1 MQVGF
6 VSMDITPAL
15 PAPLAGQP
23 FDCRAESVALPLQLG
38 AMRLEDDGASALIM
52 GADALEFPADL
63 AAELR
68 GIAGRAA
75 EVPPDCV
82 VLAASHTHS
91 APSLAPV
98 FGAECDAAYA
108 RLMRDRVREAAD
120 AALHASQPADILVQ
134 TGAAAGLAFN
144 RRFIMTDGTVETHP
158 LKGNPHIVR
167 PEGPDSS
174 RLWTLLARGPAG
186 RPLGAIMNFGCHA
199 TVMER
204 RNTAISAD
212 YPGYARSALMAGIG
226 AAPAMFLQGAAGN
239 ICQVNPLD
247 QSRREVGAAWAESM
261 GKSLAEAAMRQLE
274 CAEPGRGRLRAGRA
288 QIRLPRRAIPGE
300 ILDWSR
306 KHFRGREDRP
316 MPRLSDYG
324 VEMFGTLGPDQ
335 LSLADFTRSAYWAG
349 FYAREI
355 QDMAA
360 AYQAAPMVDFEMT
373 ALAQDN
379 WALLFLPCELFAEWG
394 EALAKASPFKHTGVV
409 TLANGCHG
417 YLPTRRAFERAG
429 GYETMLLSS
438 TFLAPEAGDMMFNQ
452 ASAMLA
458 ELHGRGN
465 PSGSAGG

>member
-1 MQVGF
+1 MQAGF
-6 VSMDITPAL
+6 VRMDITPAL

-23 FDCRAESVALPLQLG
+23 FDCRADSVALPLHLC
-38 AMRLEDDGASALIM
+38 AMRLEDAGTAALVI
-52 GADALEFPADL
+52 GADVLEFPADL
-63 AAELR
+63 AGELR

-75 EVPPDCV
+75 AVDPSRV
-82 VLAASHTHS
+82 ILAASHTHS
-91 APSLAPV
+91 APSLAPI
-98 FGAECDAAYA
+98 FGAECDSNYA
-108 RLMRDRVREAAD
+108 RLLRDRVREAAGT
-120 AALHASQPADILVQ
+120 ALKSSQPADILVQ

-144 RRFIMTDGTVETHP
+144 RRFIMSDGTVETHP
-158 LKGNPHIVR
+158 LKSNPHIVR

-174 RLWTLLARGPAG
+174 RLWTLMARDPAG

-212 YPGYARSALMAGIG
+212 YPGYAQSALMAGLG
-226 AAPAMFLQGAAGN
+226 AVPAMFLQGAAGN

-247 QSRREVGAAWAESM
+247 PTRREVGASWAESM
-261 GKSLAEAAMRQLE
+261 GQALAGAALRQLE
-274 CAEPGRGRLRAGRA
+274 CAEPGRGSLRAGRA
-288 QIRLPRRAIPGE
+288 QIQLPRRKIPGE
-300 ILDWSR
+300 LLAWARQHSR
-306 KHFRGREDRP
+306 SQEDRC

-324 VEMFGTLGPDQ
+324 VEMFGTLAPDQ
-335 LSLADFTRSAYWAG
+335 LSLADFMRSAYWAG

-360 AYQAAPMVDFEMT
+360 ACQAAPAVDFEMT

-379 WALLFLPCELFAEWG
+379 WALLFLPCKLFAEWWD
-394 EALAKASPFKHTGVV
+394 AIAAASPFAHTGVV
-409 TLANGCHG
+409 SLANGCQG
-417 YLPTRRAFERAG
+417 YIPTRQAFERAG

-438 TFLAPEAGDMMFNQ
+438 TFLAPEAGDMMFKQ

-465 PSGSAGG
+465 PA